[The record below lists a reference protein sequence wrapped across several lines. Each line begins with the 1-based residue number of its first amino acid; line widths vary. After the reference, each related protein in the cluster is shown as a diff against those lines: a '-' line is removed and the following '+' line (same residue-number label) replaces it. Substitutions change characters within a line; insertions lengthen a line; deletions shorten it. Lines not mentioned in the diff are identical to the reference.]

1 MIGRRLGSRSLPWQS
16 EGPLQARWNAQV
28 LGFAVDPPSVR
39 PGASWL
45 CPTANHR
52 ERFLDMQQR
61 LRTARI
67 VTLTTLSATAGV
79 VGATGGWWML
89 AAAIVAVLA
98 SAIGGARLDRRR
110 RPELWIFVSTIL
122 VLQLVLAFGAAVN
135 GGPRSLAPNL
145 LAIPV
150 LMVAARFSNRGLVVG
165 APVSAALVIAVT
177 LGVDPAY
184 VFAHPESLMVPLALV
199 ICTAVYVSPLV
210 ASDVRHRA
218 DSTLDQLTGLLN
230 RRALEPR
237 FAEISEQAA
246 LTSQPVSVVLADL
259 DQFKSIN
266 DEHGHGVGD
275 AVLRDVAYAM
285 RRTLRTFELLYRL
298 GGEEFA
304 LLLPGAAEDVAA
316 RIAEALR
323 VAIEEL
329 ETAGLRVTCSFGV
342 ATARGDRIELESL
355 VAHADAALYA
365 AKRGGRNRVERHG
378 GAALAP
384 A

>member
-1 MIGRRLGSRSLPWQS
+1 
-16 EGPLQARWNAQV
+16 V
-28 LGFAVDPPSVR
+28 LRFAVDSWDVK
-39 PGASWL
+39 PGSSWL

-52 ERFLDMQQR
+52 ERFLDMQER

-67 VTLTTLSATAGV
+67 VTLTTLSATAAV
-79 VGATGGWWML
+79 VAATGGWPML
-89 AAAIVAVLA
+89 AAAVVAVLA
-98 SAIGGARLDRRR
+98 VAIGGSRLDHRR
-110 RPELWIFVSTIL
+110 RPELWVFVSTIL
-122 VLQLVLAFGAAVN
+122 VLQLVLAFGAAVS

-165 APVSAALVIAVT
+165 APVSAALVLATT
-177 LGVDPAY
+177 LGVDPGY
-184 VFAHPESLMVPLALV
+184 VVAHPESLMVPLALV
-199 ICTAVYVSPLV
+199 VCAAVYVSPLV

-237 FAEISEQAA
+237 FAEIAEQAV
-246 LTSQPVSVVLADL
+246 LTDQPVSVVLADL
-259 DQFKSIN
+259 DHFKAIN
-266 DEHGHGVGD
+266 DEFGHGVGD

-285 RRTLRTFELLYRL
+285 RRSLRTFELLYRL

-304 LLLPGAAEDVAA
+304 LLLPGAAEGDAA

-323 VAIEEL
+323 LAIEDL
-329 ETAGLRVTCSFGV
+329 ETAGQHVTCSFGV
-342 ATARGDRIELESL
+342 ATARGERIELESL
-355 VAHADAALYA
+355 VARADAALYA
-365 AKRGGRNRVERHG
+365 AKRLGRNRVERD
-378 GAALAP
+378 GADALAP